1 MLCYLDVCTQALLH
15 VSSAYTNANRKSAEE
30 VLYPAPED
38 VDKVVNLVQ
47 TLPDSKIDEATPS

>member
-1 MLCYLDVCTQALLH
+1 MH

-30 VLYPAPED
+30 ILYPAPED